1 VNKYERQGAI
11 LRIVQEQSLST
22 QDELVEALR
31 RQGIDAVQT
40 TVSRDIHQL
49 GLVKTRASDGRL
61 VYTLPGAADLDR
73 LNELT
78 GALRRWSLF
87 VEATD
92 TLAVIK
98 TLAGYATPLADA
110 IDAAGLSDVA
120 GTVAGENTIFV
131 APRAGASGT
140 DIAELLHHHLEGD
153 TQ

>member
-22 QDELVEALR
+22 QGELVDALR
-31 RQGIDAVQT
+31 EHGIDAVQT

-49 GLVKTRASDGRL
+49 GLVKTRAPDGRL

-87 VEATD
+87 IEATD

-98 TLAGYATPLADA
+98 TPAGYATPLADA
-110 IDAAGLSDVA
+110 IDAAGLADVA
-120 GTVAGENTIFV
+120 GTVAGENTILV
-131 APRAGASGT
+131 APRAGSSGAG
-140 DIAELLHHHLEGD
+140 IVELLRHHLEGD